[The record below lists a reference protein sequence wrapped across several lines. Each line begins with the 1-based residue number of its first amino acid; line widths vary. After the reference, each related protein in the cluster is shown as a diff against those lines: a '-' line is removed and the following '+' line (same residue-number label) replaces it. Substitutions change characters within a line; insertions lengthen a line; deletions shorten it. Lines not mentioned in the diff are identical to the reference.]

1 LIKRTVGKLPKNK
14 CNKYK
19 TMESNKKE
27 TNGILSV
34 VLNVFLVATENRL
47 ISFAIKNKELSP
59 EQTSYIE
66 SEYGKIE
73 SIEDGSSGFTKT
85 VIYI

>member
-1 LIKRTVGKLPKNK
+1 
-14 CNKYK
+14 
-19 TMESNKKE
+19 MESDKKE
-27 TNGILSV
+27 INGILSV